1 MQLSS
6 FAKVQEVRK
15 GIYAVYNTLLMEI
28 LYITES
34 ELEDLTNFTFD
45 DDTKKEYIENGI
57 IVESEEKD
65 KEALKSVTTR
75 FVSME
80 KEIDVLY
87 LILSSGCNLACRYC
101 FIENSMYNNKC
112 EINMPLS
119 TVETAVNKYCDYVV
133 KHNIPKP
140 LIIFY
145 GGEPLVNWEAILKT
159 VDIVKEKQVNMD
171 YSIVTN
177 ATLLDEEKIKFLV
190 KNDVEIGISIDGPK
204 KLNDKNRIYR
214 NSNESVYE
222 EVTKKIKL
230 LQKYNAKFGLSITV
244 SNDFLAH
251 KEEAL
256 KWIGDYGVS
265 DIFYNLYHF
274 TQKEEWEEYYQKAC
288 QFLIESYE
296 RLSVQGIHDGR
307 IQRKIDSFFK
317 GTFKFAD
324 CASIGANQ
332 LTVKPNGDLCVC
344 QGYLKSDKYVLGN
357 INTIELDEVAYTDE
371 YEFWATRAPIKN
383 KKCLECEAIFV
394 CGGGCAMQAEALFGD
409 RSEMDIPFCNH
420 TRTALDW
427 LIQKSYEMAFENKNL
442 TKEEK
447 ANVEAG

>member
-6 FAKVQEVRK
+6 FVKIKEVRK
-15 GIYAVYNTLLMEI
+15 GIYAVYNTLLMEV
-28 LYITES
+28 LYITEP
-34 ELEDLTNFTFD
+34 ELEDLKNFTFD
-45 DDTKKEYIENGI
+45 YDTKNEYLKYGI
-57 IVESEEKD
+57 IVESEKKD

-75 FVSME
+75 FASME
-80 KEIDVLY
+80 KKIDVLY

-101 FIENSMYNNKC
+101 FIENSIYNNKC

-119 TVETAVNKYCDYVV
+119 TVEVAVNKYCDYVI
-133 KHNIPKP
+133 KYKIPKP

-145 GGEPLVNWEAILKT
+145 GGEPLVNWKAIAKT
-159 VDIVKEKQVNMD
+159 VSIVRNKQVNMD

-190 KNDVEIGISIDGPK
+190 ENDVEIGISIDGPK
-204 KLNDKNRIYR
+204 ELNDKNRIYR
-214 NSNESVYE
+214 DSDESVYE

-256 KWIGDYGVS
+256 NWISNYGVS

-274 TQKEEWEEYYQKAC
+274 TKKDDWEEYYQQAC
-288 QFLIESYE
+288 KFLLESYE
-296 RLSVQGIHDGR
+296 RLSKQGIHDGR
-307 IQRKIDSFFK
+307 IQRKIDSFFN

-357 INTIELDEVAYTDE
+357 INTMELDEVAYSDE
-371 YEFWATRAPIKN
+371 YDFWAKRSPINN

-420 TRTALDW
+420 TKTALDW
-427 LIQKSYEMAFENKNL
+427 LIQKSYEIAFENK
-442 TKEEK
+442 KSYK
-447 ANVEAG
+447 GGKS

>member
-6 FAKVQEVRK
+6 FVKIKEVRK
-15 GIYAVYNTLLMEI
+15 GIYAVYNTLLMEV
-28 LYITES
+28 LYITEP
-34 ELEDLTNFTFD
+34 ELEDLKNFTFD
-45 DDTKKEYIENGI
+45 YDTKNEYLKYGI
-57 IVESEEKD
+57 IVESEKKD

-75 FVSME
+75 FASME

-101 FIENSMYNNKC
+101 FIENSIYNNKC

-119 TVETAVNKYCDYVV
+119 TVEVAVNKYCDYVI
-133 KHNIPKP
+133 KYKIPKP

-145 GGEPLVNWEAILKT
+145 GGEPLVNWKAIAKT
-159 VDIVKEKQVNMD
+159 VSIVRNKQVNMD

-190 KNDVEIGISIDGPK
+190 ENDVEIGISIDGPK
-204 KLNDKNRIYR
+204 ELNDKNRIYR
-214 NSNESVYE
+214 DSDESVYE

-256 KWIGDYGVS
+256 NWISNYGVS

-274 TQKEEWEEYYQKAC
+274 TKKDDWEEYYQQAC
-288 QFLIESYE
+288 KFLLESYE
-296 RLSVQGIHDGR
+296 RLSKQGIHDGR
-307 IQRKIDSFFK
+307 IQRKIDSFFN

-357 INTIELDEVAYTDE
+357 INTMELDEVAYSDE
-371 YEFWATRAPIKN
+371 YDFWAKRSPINN

-420 TRTALDW
+420 TKTALDW
-427 LIQKSYEMAFENKNL
+427 LIQKSYEIAFENK
-442 TKEEK
+442 KSYK
-447 ANVEAG
+447 GGKS

>member
-6 FAKVQEVRK
+6 FVKIKEVRK
-15 GIYAVYNTLLMEI
+15 GIYAVYNTLLMEV
-28 LYITES
+28 LYITEL
-34 ELEDLTNFTFD
+34 ELEDLKNFTFD
-45 DDTKKEYIENGI
+45 YDTKNEYLKYGI
-57 IVESEEKD
+57 IVESEKKD

-75 FVSME
+75 FASME

-101 FIENSMYNNKC
+101 FIENSIYNNKC

-119 TVETAVNKYCDYVV
+119 TVEVAVNKYCDYVI
-133 KHNIPKP
+133 KYKIPKP

-145 GGEPLVNWEAILKT
+145 GGEPLVNWKAIAKT
-159 VDIVKEKQVNMD
+159 VSIVRNKQVNMD

-190 KNDVEIGISIDGPK
+190 ENDVEIGISIDGPK
-204 KLNDKNRIYR
+204 ELNDKNRIYR
-214 NSNESVYE
+214 DSDESVYE

-256 KWIGDYGVS
+256 NWISNYGVS

-274 TQKEEWEEYYQKAC
+274 TKKDDWEEYYQQAC
-288 QFLIESYE
+288 KFLLESYE
-296 RLSVQGIHDGR
+296 RLSKQGIHDGR
-307 IQRKIDSFFK
+307 IQRKIDSFFN

-332 LTVKPNGDLCVC
+332 LTIKPNGDLCVC

-357 INTIELDEVAYTDE
+357 INTMELDEVAYSDE
-371 YEFWATRAPIKN
+371 YDFWAKRSPINN

-420 TRTALDW
+420 TKTALDW
-427 LIQKSYEMAFENKNL
+427 LIQKSYEIAFENK
-442 TKEEK
+442 KSYK
-447 ANVEAG
+447 GGKS